1 MGLGIMGIGDVIFFI
16 VSWWI
21 ILFLILPIKVEVPD
35 NPEIGIASSAPIKS
49 YLLIKTIITTI
60 TSILLTVLY
69 IYLKAKGY
77 IDFERIYDLI
87 DFI

>member
-1 MGLGIMGIGDVIFFI
+1 MGVGDIVFFI

-35 NPEIGIASSAPIKS
+35 KPELGTASSAPIKS
-49 YLLIKTIITTI
+49 YLSIKMIITTVI
-60 TSILLTVLY
+60 STLLTILY
-69 IYLKAKGY
+69 IYLKIKGY
-77 IDFERIYDLI
+77 IDFERIYNFI